1 MSEMLMD
8 DHYATLGVEK
18 TASTDEIRT
27 AYKEKAMKNHPDRG
41 GNVEMWQSIQKAFD
55 TLSDLQR
62 RAL

>member
-27 AYKEKAMKNHPDRG
+27 AYKEKAMK
-41 GNVEMWQSIQKAFD
+41 
-55 TLSDLQR
+55 R
-62 RAL
+62 RFET

>member
-1 MSEMLMD
+1 MSAMLMD

-41 GNVEMWQSIQKAFD
+41 GNVEMWQSIQK
-55 TLSDLQR
+55 LQTS
-62 RAL
+62 